1 MFLLL
6 MSILLQNSYKLK
18 HYIHNNLIKNCLH
31 NLETLITK
39 LNQLTRNTA
48 PTVTEQT
55 ILSLLVSK
63 NNEMMKTDVI
73 LIHDQNLLRNFLY
86 NISVHP
92 PKTKH
97 QDMTPDQINF
107 QIDIA
112 VEVHLVITFRE
123 ITILPIDKDLHLELV
138 TIMIEILL
146 LHIHYTRS
154 RYDNYQRDSRSHRS
168 PYRSS
173 YRSPY
178 TRDSRPRYKSRSHS
192 RDNNFQK
199 YTSSYRPPSRPRDSR
214 YSRSRSHT
222 NTQNK
227 VIIIQPQS
235 PTDPINFEIHMYH
248 LTEMATASTPT
259 SWFYS
264 LYTQVLPNQTQRAY
278 RARLEISFLLDSG
291 ASISGLNYPTYVTIE
306 KLLNSK
312 QNNPQ
317 NASKTLT
324 VVNQSE
330 VPLLHYV
337 TLTLNT
343 TIEDDSRQFT
353 IPFCSSRHK
362 IHILGTPFFEEN
374 IQNINFQYF
383 TLQFKH
389 HSRVHLYKINFTSIQ
404 RLPIFPYIYRIN
416 SKTQIRLKPNSSTI
430 AHFPI
435 NNYYNLHFSTTP
447 QNQFSL
453 QYHILTFI
461 QNLVQ
466 PSISLKFFFE

>member
-1 MFLLL
+1 
-6 MSILLQNSYKLK
+6 
-18 HYIHNNLIKNCLH
+18 
-31 NLETLITK
+31 
-39 LNQLTRNTA
+39 
-48 PTVTEQT
+48 
-55 ILSLLVSK
+55 
-63 NNEMMKTDVI
+63 MKTDVV
-73 LIHDQNLLRNFLY
+73 LMHDQSLLRNFLY
-86 NISVHP
+86 KISVHP
-92 PKTKH
+92 PMTKH
-97 QDMTPDQINF
+97 QDMTPDQMNF

-112 VEVHLVITFRE
+112 VEVHLVITFSE
-123 ITILPIDKDLHLELV
+123 ITVLPIDKDLHLELV

-154 RYDNYQRDSRSHRS
+154 RYDNYQRDSRSQRS

-214 YSRSRSHT
+214 YSRSRSHS

-227 VIIIQPQS
+227 VTIIQPQS
-235 PTDPINFEIHMYH
+235 PTYPINFEIHMYH
-248 LTEMATASTPT
+248 LTEMTTASTPT

-264 LYTQVLPNQTQRAY
+264 LNTQVSPNQTQRAY
-278 RARLEISFLLDSG
+278 RARLEISFLLEGG
-291 ASISGLNYPTYVTIE
+291 ASIFGFNYPTYVTIA

-353 IPFCSSRHK
+353 IPFVVADIKYISLVHPSSK
-362 IHILGTPFFEEN
+362 
-374 IQNINFQYF
+374 
-383 TLQFKH
+383 K
-389 HSRVHLYKINFTSIQ
+389 
-404 RLPIFPYIYRIN
+404 IYRTEIFKILHYN
-416 SKTQIRLKPNSSTI
+416 SNITLEYTYTKLTSLLSKDYPYFHISIESILK
-430 AHFPI
+430 H
-435 NNYYNLHFSTTP
+435 
-447 QNQFSL
+447 
-453 QYHILTFI
+453 
-461 QNLVQ
+461 
-466 PSISLKFFFE
+466 KFV